1 MRLGNQQGRKF
12 PFLSSLFL
20 LIFLNLAFFSC
31 MKRNIF
37 YSVAGGGGIP
47 PASGVG
53 KIKFAPG
60 EFDEDIQGIFEFQGV
75 WRLEKKDIIPVT
87 GYGLFFNF
95 REINDQIFPYL
106 GTVINV
112 MWLRK
117 EPGKFD
123 FLKLNAKGEFS
134 LMLGI
139 ETKISKSFSFFLD
152 VPINIVADELPK
164 YNIFFGISHYI
175 KRF

>member
-1 MRLGNQQGRKF
+1 MQIVNQRARKF
-12 PFLSSLFL
+12 RILSYLFL
-20 LIFLNLAFFSC
+20 LIFLNLSFFSC

-37 YSVAGGGGIP
+37 YSVGGGGGIP

-53 KIKFAPG
+53 KIKFSPG

-75 WRLEKKDIIPVT
+75 WRLEKKDIVPVT

-106 GTVINV
+106 GTIINV
-112 MWLRK
+112 VWLRK

-152 VPINIVADELPK
+152 FPINIVADELPK
-164 YNIFFGISHYI
+164 YSIFFGISHYI

>member
-1 MRLGNQQGRKF
+1 MQIVNQRVRKF
-12 PFLSSLFL
+12 HFLRYLFL
-20 LIFLNLAFFSC
+20 LTFLNLSFFSC

-37 YSVAGGGGIP
+37 YSVGGGGGIP

-53 KIKFAPG
+53 KIKFSPG

-75 WRLEKKDIIPVT
+75 WRLERKDIVPVT

-95 REINDQIFPYL
+95 REINDQILPYL
-106 GTVINV
+106 GTVINII
-112 MWLRK
+112 WLRK

-123 FLKLNAKGEFS
+123 FLKLNAKSEFS
-134 LMLGI
+134 LVLGI
-139 ETKISKSFSFFLD
+139 ETKLSKSFSFFFDIPLNVIAED
-152 VPINIVADELPK
+152 LPK
-164 YNIFFGISHYI
+164 YNILFGISHYI

>member
-1 MRLGNQQGRKF
+1 MQIVNQRERKF
-12 PFLSSLFL
+12 HFFSLLFL
-20 LIFLNLAFFSC
+20 LIFINFAFFSC

-37 YSVAGGGGIP
+37 YSVGGGGGIL
-47 PASGVG
+47 PASGIG
-53 KIKFAPG
+53 KIKFSPG

-75 WRLEKKDIIPVT
+75 WRLEKKDIVPVT

-95 REINDQIFPYL
+95 REINDRVFPYL
-106 GTVINV
+106 GTVISV
-112 MWLRK
+112 IWLRK

-134 LMLGI
+134 LTLGI
-139 ETKISKSFSFFLD
+139 ETKMGKSFSFFLD

-164 YNIFFGISHYI
+164 YSILFGISHYI

>member
-1 MRLGNQQGRKF
+1 MQIVNQRGRKF
-12 PFLSSLFL
+12 HFLSYLFL
-20 LIFLNLAFFSC
+20 LIFLNLSFFSC

-37 YSVAGGGGIP
+37 YSVGGGGGILP
-47 PASGVG
+47 VGGVG
-53 KIKFAPG
+53 KVKFSPG
-60 EFDEDIQGIFEFQGV
+60 EFDEDIYGIFEFQGV
-75 WRLEKKDIIPVT
+75 WRLERKDIVPVT

-95 REINDQIFPYL
+95 REINDQILPYL

-112 MWLRK
+112 IWLRK

-134 LMLGI
+134 LVLGI
-139 ETKISKSFSFFLD
+139 ETKLSKSFSFFFDIPLNVIAED
-152 VPINIVADELPK
+152 LPK
-164 YNIFFGISHYI
+164 YNILFGISHYI